1 MDKPT
6 IADNKP
12 KKVELVQNEEYMFC
26 TCGKSKNQPFCDWSH
41 AGTSFEPINFKAEE
55 TGDAYLCMCKHS
67 STKPY
72 CDGTHKNFTSDQIN
86 KSEEVSSTN
95 EITSTEEEPH
105 LAYIHEL
112 AKNGL
117 TKLGHHGEM
126 GAMGV
131 PSKDLPRWEDIQI
144 LTAQLAKKPLLDND
158 QVLSLI
164 HI

>member
-72 CDGTHKNFTSDQIN
+72 CDGTHKNFTSDQV
-86 KSEEVSSTN
+86 KS
-95 EITSTEEEPH
+95 
-105 LAYIHEL
+105 
-112 AKNGL
+112 
-117 TKLGHHGEM
+117 
-126 GAMGV
+126 
-131 PSKDLPRWEDIQI
+131 
-144 LTAQLAKKPLLDND
+144 
-158 QVLSLI
+158 
-164 HI
+164 